1 MRSLLLLFTFLFISC
16 ALDDGKPSGVL
27 FEYDQ
32 EHEGMVRIGAKGQ
45 FALLGTN
52 ESSAPVNDRPSMKV
66 KFTYDYSIS
75 KNEVT
80 RNEYAE
86 LMGGKSSSVQDS
98 GDLPQ
103 TNVTYYDAVLYAN
116 AKSVNEGYDTAY
128 TYYSAIFDDN
138 GNCSFLEGLLFDP
151 SKESYRLPTEAEWT
165 FAAQKGWNTSSAWT
179 NVNSEYRSHDV
190 CSLDA
195 NDYELCDMAGNAM
208 EWVNDWLGN
217 LLDTTLTNFVGAPD
231 GGSLGQR
238 VVKGGSFKNA
248 PENISLYS
256 RGDVYA
262 VTSSTKSDY
271 VGFRLAFGSIPSPVW
286 VSGSKASLSR
296 ISIEATSSEVKMIT
310 GTYHTKLVFVDNETE
325 NLAYIDFSNATLS
338 VTEIQDTLPVFHPDI
353 SPDGKSVAFCTK
365 SEGVSG
371 TSEVYVRDLNP
382 NGTNLVK
389 LNVPSAA
396 IPRFRILPVGD
407 TVIVYVSD
415 AGNNKE
421 EGSWKEKSTWQV
433 PFSGGKFGSPE
444 KLFDGSY
451 HGGFSEDGSLVVT
464 GARLLRANVK
474 GKDSVWYNGEQA
486 CNASLS
492 KDSTKRTMFSDFGG
506 QTGADFVGSS
516 YGTHE
521 RLLIADST
529 GTLIQ
534 SIAAPENFAF
544 DHSEWSNIKNI
555 AVSSVTNRNLAHTA
569 LYLISTTDSSL
580 LKVVEGNE
588 LWHPSLWVNKQNL
601 LLQTDLDLDSA
612 GVYLAKDNVVGMSY
626 VLRYKMELLW
636 KYYDSVEI
644 AITGSSRSLH
654 GIIPM
659 SMSSGFAVNFA
670 HTPNDIFIS
679 EYFVNN
685 YFIPLFPKL
694 KTIIVSL
701 DLDIWFKEKEN
712 DWKNNYASAP
722 GYTYDSTHGFWK
734 DSIPK
739 GMYEFT
745 KNAWGA
751 SDSLRSLYTN
761 DRGYFDLPSV
771 GWREKKAEISRDTI
785 DFFEKMRT
793 SAALSAL
800 ENMIQIASASD
811 VNVIGVIFPLSPWYK
826 ETGAFGRYGLK
837 RSHAKM
843 LIEEMNA
850 FEDKYLNFYLMDEN
864 KMGDHDYT
872 EEMAFDYD
880 HLSVLGAVQLTSR
893 LDSLLQTLE

>member
-1 MRSLLLLFTFLFISC
+1 MRSLLLLLTLIFISC
-16 ALDDGKPSGVL
+16 SLDDGKPSGVL

-32 EHEGMVRIGAKGQ
+32 EHAQMVKIIPEENEA
-45 FALLGTN
+45 ALGTDDSN
-52 ESSAPVNDRPSMKV
+52 V
-66 KFTYDYSIS
+66 KFSESPKMNVNFTYSFSIS

-80 RNEYAE
+80 RKEYAE
-86 LMGGKSSSVQDS
+86 LMGKDDYLPEDS
-98 GDLPQ
+98 GSFPQ
-103 TNVTYYDAVLYAN
+103 VNVTYYDAVLYAN
-116 AKSVNEGYDTAY
+116 ARSLSEGFDTAY
-128 TYYSAIFDDN
+128 TYSSAIFNAN
-138 GNCSFLEGLLFDP
+138 GNCSFLEGLLFDS
-151 SKESYRLPTEAEWT
+151 SKEAYRLPTEAEWV
-165 FAAQKGWNTSSAWT
+165 FVASQNWKPSQGWN
-179 NVNSEYRSHDV
+179 NLNSDYRVHDV
-190 CSLDA
+190 CTADINALSI
-195 NDYELCDMAGNAM
+195 CDMAGNVM

-433 PFSGGKFGSPE
+433 PFSGGKFGTPV

-464 GARLLRANVK
+464 GARLLRANVN
-474 GKDSVWYNGEQA
+474 GKESLWYNGEQA

-492 KDSTKRTMFSDFGG
+492 RDSTKQTLFLDFGSK
-506 QTGADFVGSS
+506 TGKDYVGES
-516 YGTHE
+516 YSIHE
-521 RLLIADST
+521 RLLIADSI
-529 GTLIQ
+529 GNLIQ
-534 SIAAPENFAF
+534 SIAAPKGYTF
-544 DHSEWSNIKNI
+544 DHTEWSNYSNI
-555 AVSSVTNRNLAHTA
+555 AVSSVANVQGAHKA
-569 LYLISTTDSSL
+569 LYLISTRDSSL
-580 LKVVEGNE
+580 LKLAEGNE

-601 LLQTDLDLDSA
+601 LLQTDLDLDSL
-612 GVYLAKDNVVGMSY
+612 GVYMTKESVVGESFI
-626 VLRYKMELLW
+626 LRYKMELLW
-636 KYYDSVEI
+636 KYYDSVQI
-644 AITGSSRSLH
+644 AIIGSSRSFSAVNPFLLT
-654 GIIPM
+654 
-659 SMSSGFAVNFA
+659 SGFGVNFS
-670 HTPNDIFIS
+670 HVPNDIYIS
-679 EYFVNN
+679 EYFIQN
-685 YFIPLFPKL
+685 YFLPLFSKL
-694 KTIIVSL
+694 KTIVVAL
-701 DLDIWFKEKEN
+701 DLDMWYKIKNDDWF
-712 DWKNNYASAP
+712 NYYRKAP
-722 GYTYDSTHGFWK
+722 GFTYDYNHNFWK
-734 DSIPK
+734 DGVPK
-739 GMYEFT
+739 VFLQVTE
-745 KNAWGA
+745 NSWGA
-751 SDSLRSLYTN
+751 SSDQRSRLTDSL
-761 DRGYFDLPSV
+761 GYIFTPSSEW
-771 GWREKKAEISRDTI
+771 GDYPQILRDSI
-785 DFFEKMRT
+785 NSDENIR
-793 SAALSAL
+793 LSEAMTAL
-800 ENMIQIASASD
+800 ENIIHLASASD
-811 VNVIGVIFPLSPWYK
+811 VNVVGVIFPLSPMYR
-826 ETGAFGRYGLK
+826 ESGAYGRYGLR
-837 RSHAKM
+837 RSRAET
-843 LIEEMNA
+843 LIEDIKD
-850 FEDKYLNFYLMDEN
+850 FEKKYSNFRLFDEN
-864 KMGDHDYT
+864 KFGLHDYDDS
-872 EEMAFDYD
+872 MAENWD
-880 HLSVLGAVQLTSR
+880 HLSSLGATQLTSR
-893 LDSLLQTLE
+893 LDSLLKTLP

>member
-27 FEYDQ
+27 YEYDQ

-138 GNCSFLEGLLFDP
+138 GNCTYLENLLYSP
-151 SKESYRLPTEAEWT
+151 SKESYRLPTEAEWV
-165 FAAQKGWNTSSAWT
+165 FAASQNWKPGQGWN
-179 NVNSEYRSHDV
+179 NLNSDYRAHEV
-190 CSLDA
+190 CTADINALSI
-195 NDYELCDMAGNAM
+195 CDMSGNAM
-208 EWVNDWLGN
+208 EWVNDWLGH
-217 LLDTTLTNFVGAPD
+217 LMDTTVTNFVGAPD

-238 VVKGGSFKNA
+238 VVKGGSYHNT
-248 PENISLYS
+248 PENIKLSS
-256 RGDVYA
+256 RGDVYT
-262 VTSSTKSDY
+262 VTSSTKADY
-271 VGFRLAFGSIPSPVW
+271 VGFRLAFGKISSPSW
-286 VSGSKASLSR
+286 INGTGFSSSR
-296 ISIEATSSEVKMIT
+296 ISIPVSSSQVKAFT
-310 GTYHTKLVFVDNETE
+310 GTYHAKLTFVNYETG
-325 NLAYIDFSNATLS
+325 NVAYIDFSNSALT
-338 VTEIQDTLPVFHPDI
+338 VNEIVDTVPVFHPDI
-353 SPDGKSVAFCTK
+353 SPDGKRVTFCTK
-365 SEGVSG
+365 FEGFAGPSQ
-371 TSEVYVRDLNP
+371 VYVRDLNSS
-382 NGTNLVK
+382 GSNLIRLDVE
-389 LNVPSAA
+389 SAA
-396 IPRFRILPVGD
+396 IPRFRVLASGD

-421 EGSWKEKSTWQV
+421 ENEWKQKSTWQV
-433 PFSGGKFGSPE
+433 PFNNGQFGSPE

-451 HGGFSEDGSLVVT
+451 HGGFAEDGSLVVT
-464 GARLLRANVK
+464 GARLLRANVN
-474 GKDSVWYNGEQA
+474 GKESLWYNGEQA

-492 KDSTKRTMFSDFGG
+492 KDSTKRTMFLDFGG
-506 QTGADFVGSS
+506 KSGADFVGSS
-516 YGTHE
+516 YETHE
-521 RLLIADST
+521 RLLISDST
-529 GTLIQ
+529 GDLIQ
-534 SIAAPENFAF
+534 SIAAPENYAF

-555 AVSSVTNRNLAHTA
+555 AVSSVTNRNGAHTA
-569 LYLISTTDSSL
+569 LYLISTEDSLL

-588 LWHPSLWVNKQNL
+588 LWHPSLWVNKHNL

-679 EYFVNN
+679 EYFVNH
-685 YFIPLFPKL
+685 YFIPLFPKI